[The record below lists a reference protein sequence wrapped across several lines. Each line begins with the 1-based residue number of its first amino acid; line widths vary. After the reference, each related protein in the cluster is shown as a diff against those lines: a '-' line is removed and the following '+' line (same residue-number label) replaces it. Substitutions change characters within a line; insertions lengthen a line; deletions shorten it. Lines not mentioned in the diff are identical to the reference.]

1 MKIKEINIIQFGKFK
16 NRTWHFDDG
25 MNVVIGDNESGKS
38 TILAFIKF
46 ALYGVARKNP
56 NVAVGERERAVS
68 WNIGIAAGSLTLE
81 TDDGR
86 LYRIERSGREGARGA
101 YVDRAR
107 IIDLGSG
114 EEVFAGEV
122 PGEHF
127 LGIGAQSYDSMCNIK
142 QLECVAL
149 NGDAVKS
156 VIDNLLSSG
165 DENMNVQSAIKA
177 LDSER
182 RRLLHANGKG
192 GLVFESEIELEKLKS
207 EHRGAIIFE
216 NECAKNRDEL
226 DRIELSLKKAGEE
239 HELAQRLCDV
249 HDDVLRLHKFDT
261 LRELAESAETLKKE
275 ADELAKST
283 DFDIGKAS
291 FDNAARLA
299 SAKESLL
306 RSKSAFEVAK
316 TEADEA
322 NSALD
327 GLNLRN
333 EEGFSA
339 LIEEYG
345 SPRSAV
351 AFLSAKRKAKSNSL
365 FFACALGAAGAV
377 LLALAATVA
386 FALQN
391 GAGAATLAFLGVLFA
406 VAGGYCY
413 RNFRKASTEIKKFC
427 AHLDSETEKTDEEKL
442 LLELEQYSESVSRK
456 ARLSNSYESAKF
468 RLSVASD
475 TLSGDLLNAR
485 NMLGELG
492 VRADNGD
499 EICALDD
506 ISEKMRSYLSA
517 KANLDEKMREN
528 ETLFSSLSRELERFS
543 EKDLRAKITPAIEE
557 SVKNSSFDD
566 LKIRRDNALKRVNQ
580 LNQYKAGIER
590 NLASS
595 GTRRTS
601 TEIFPEIEAQEV
613 YLAKQKLRLDAVK
626 LAMETIN
633 SASLELKSDITPKI
647 RERAE
652 KNLSAMTDGKY
663 NELFIDENMSL
674 SVVAEGATRPVDA
687 LSRGSLDV
695 AYFSV
700 RLALLD
706 TLLGNRKTPM
716 YADEIL
722 SQLDDNR
729 ARAVMNALCEH
740 AKDSQCILFTC
751 QKRDLALAEN
761 CGDINVINLNSES
774 GTN

>member
-1 MKIKEINIIQFGKFK
+1 MKIREINIIQFGKFK
-16 NRTWHFDDG
+16 NRTWRFDGG

-127 LGIGAQSYDSMCNIK
+127 LGISAQSYDSMCNIK

-207 EHRGAIIFE
+207 EHRGAVIFE

-261 LRELAESAETLKKE
+261 LRELKANAEALKIE

-291 FDNAARLA
+291 FENVARLA
-299 SAKESLL
+299 SVRESLL

-316 TEADEA
+316 TDADEA

-327 GLNLRN
+327 GLKLTN
-333 EEGFSA
+333 EDGFSA

-345 SPRSAV
+345 SPNSTV
-351 AFLSAKRKAKSNSL
+351 AFLSAKRKAKSNFL
-365 FFACALGAAGAV
+365 FFACILGAAGAV
-377 LLALAATVA
+377 LLVLATIVA
-386 FALQN
+386 FAMQN
-391 GAGAATLAFLGVLFA
+391 GAGGATLAFLGMMFA
-406 VAGGYCY
+406 VAGGDCY
-413 RNFRKASTEIKKFC
+413 RNFRKASTEIKNFC
-427 AHLDSETEKTDEEKL
+427 THLDGETEKIDEEKL
-442 LLELEQYSESVSRK
+442 LLELEKYSESVSRK
-456 ARLSNSYESAKF
+456 ARLSNAYESAKF

-485 NMLGELG
+485 NLLGELG
-492 VRADNGD
+492 VRAENGN
-499 EICALDD
+499 EICALDE
-506 ISEKMRSYLSA
+506 IGEKMRSYLSA
-517 KANLDEKMREN
+517 KVKLDEKIREN

-557 SVKNSSFDD
+557 SVKNSSFDE

-580 LNQYKAGIER
+580 FSQYKAAIER
-590 NLASS
+590 SLASS
-595 GTRRTS
+595 GTRRAS
-601 TEIFPEIEAQEV
+601 SEIFPEIEAQEM

-626 LAMETIN
+626 LAMEIIN
-633 SASLELKSDITPKI
+633 SASLEIKSDITPKI

-652 KNLSAMTDGKY
+652 RNISAMTDGKY

-674 SVVAEGATRPVDA
+674 SVFTEGATRPVDA

-700 RLALLD
+700 RLSLLD
-706 TLLGNRKTPM
+706 TLLGDKKTPM

-729 ARAVMNALCEH
+729 ARAVMSALCEH

-751 QKRDLALAEN
+751 QKRDLNLAEA

-774 GTN
+774 GMN